1 MKNIF
6 LTSILLIFFGN
17 AFAQEFN
24 KKTFHLSGN
33 LEADSK
39 LVSKLDFNQINNSV
53 YLPEENKKSPFLAGL
68 FSLLVPGAGEIYTE
82 EYIKAAVFL
91 ALEAAVVTTAIIYD
105 KKGNDQTEMFEN
117 FADKNWSV
125 VKYAEWLM
133 QYKAELG
140 LPEDCN
146 ITINPDESLPPWERV
161 NWEELNHCESRFSH
175 KLPPHGNQQYYELI
189 GKYPQYS
196 PGWPNF
202 SGESDYHIVPQIY
215 LDYSAMRGK
224 ANDYYNVASKAV
236 IGIYINHFLSGI
248 DAVWSAISYNKDL
261 ALNIRIQNV
270 NLAADVEW
278 IPTLNIKYSF

>member
-1 MKNIF
+1 MKNFF
-6 LTSILLIFFGN
+6 LISILLIFFGN
-17 AFAQEFN
+17 AYAQEFN
-24 KKTFHLSGN
+24 KKTIHLSGN

-39 LVSKLDFNQINNSV
+39 LVSKFDFNQINNSV

-68 FSLLVPGAGEIYTE
+68 FSLLIPGAGEIYTE
-82 EYIKAAVFL
+82 EYIKAAIFV

-105 KKGNDQTEMFEN
+105 KKGTDQTKMFEN
-117 FADKNWSV
+117 FADENWSV

-133 QYKAELG
+133 QYKSELG

-146 ITINPDESLPPWERV
+146 ITINPDGSLPPWERV

-175 KLPPHGNQQYYELI
+175 KLPPYGNQQYYELI

-202 SGESDYHIVPQIY
+202 TGGSDYHIVPQIY